1 MSEIARRRATD
12 AVDSPNRLGTLT
24 DSGKSTGLPKLSY
37 VVRDELL
44 EGVLAFFKERT
55 GVGVWFQDAS
65 SYTIAPATEL
75 PAFCSI
81 LINHGRCGLNNPAV
95 EMPADTTLPQLRMCL
110 GGIGHVIIPIIAST
124 PSGAPSEL
132 GRVITEPLAVRETDP
147 SETLEEALRLHIQP
161 DNLADAARAIKVVDR
176 RELAQLTGI
185 ITMVVRRVAYE
196 KTSRARNLAL
206 AEAFEQLGLRGNRQV
221 IDELL
226 TSLVKDFTDADAT
239 VLTTTAP
246 DSQMVHQPAFNPDL
260 DPEQAKL
267 IVDFTTE
274 VTRWIAQT
282 GYPIS
287 FPDLGGSAWCRHVLG
302 GKLLEGSLVAV
313 PIHLPGDMKGWWTAY
328 SRNPSAQMDDQL
340 HRLSVL
346 SAHTAQTL
354 AFMAELEATQEQ
366 ALTDSLTGLHNRRFL
381 LEQLERELARSV
393 RSHYPV
399 SLIIFDLDNFKHIN
413 DTYGHL
419 AGDQALRQVATTLQ
433 QPLRRSSTICRFGG
447 DEFCIVVP
455 ECAAD
460 EAQLVAERLKFEIEE
475 EPVVIEGVGSVN
487 LRISGGVA
495 TQYPDSPPDT
505 DLFELAD
512 RELIRAKRQGK
523 SQIVQG

>member
-1 MSEIARRRATD
+1 
-12 AVDSPNRLGTLT
+12 
-24 DSGKSTGLPKLSY
+24 
-37 VVRDELL
+37 
-44 EGVLAFFKERT
+44 
-55 GVGVWFQDAS
+55 
-65 SYTIAPATEL
+65 
-75 PAFCSI
+75 
-81 LINHGRCGLNNPAV
+81 
-95 EMPADTTLPQLRMCL
+95 
-110 GGIGHVIIPIIAST
+110 
-124 PSGAPSEL
+124 
-132 GRVITEPLAVRETDP
+132 
-147 SETLEEALRLHIQP
+147 
-161 DNLADAARAIKVVDR
+161 
-176 RELAQLTGI
+176 
-185 ITMVVRRVAYE
+185 
-196 KTSRARNLAL
+196 
-206 AEAFEQLGLRGNRQV
+206 
-221 IDELL
+221 
-226 TSLVKDFTDADAT
+226 
-239 VLTTTAP
+239 
-246 DSQMVHQPAFNPDL
+246 
-260 DPEQAKL
+260 
-267 IVDFTTE
+267 
-274 VTRWIAQT
+274 
-282 GYPIS
+282 
-287 FPDLGGSAWCRHVLG
+287 
-302 GKLLEGSLVAV
+302 
-313 PIHLPGDMKGWWTAY
+313 MKGWWTAY

>member
-1 MSEIARRRATD
+1 M
-12 AVDSPNRLGTLT
+12 
-24 DSGKSTGLPKLSY
+24 
-37 VVRDELL
+37 
-44 EGVLAFFKERT
+44 
-55 GVGVWFQDAS
+55 
-65 SYTIAPATEL
+65 
-75 PAFCSI
+75 
-81 LINHGRCGLNNPAV
+81 
-95 EMPADTTLPQLRMCL
+95 
-110 GGIGHVIIPIIAST
+110 
-124 PSGAPSEL
+124 
-132 GRVITEPLAVRETDP
+132 
-147 SETLEEALRLHIQP
+147 HIHP
-161 DNLADAARAIKVVDR
+161 DNLSAGAREIKVVDR
-176 RELAQLTGI
+176 RELGQLTEI
-185 ITMVVRRVAYE
+185 IRMVVARVAHDN
-196 KTSRARNLAL
+196 TSRAQDLAL
-206 AEAFEQLGLRGNRQV
+206 AEAFEEVGLRGNREV

-226 TSLVKDFTDADAT
+226 TSLVKDFTDADAA
-239 VLTTTAP
+239 VLTTTGR
-246 DSQMVHQPAFNPDL
+246 SGEIVHQPSFSSDL

-267 IVDFTTE
+267 ILDFTAE

-328 SRNPSAQMDDQL
+328 SRNPSAQMEDQL

-346 SAHTAQTL
+346 AAHTSQTL
-354 AFMAELEATQEQ
+354 AFLSRLEATQEQ
-366 ALTDSLTGLHNRRFL
+366 ALTDSLTGLHNRRYL

-393 RSHYPV
+393 RSRYPV
-399 SLIIFDLDNFKHIN
+399 SLIIFDLDNFKQIN

-419 AGDQALRQVATTLQ
+419 AGDEALKHVATVMSH
-433 QPLRRSSTICRFGG
+433 PLRRSSTICRFGG

-460 EAQLVAERLKFEIEE
+460 EAQLVAERLKAEIEE
-475 EPVVIEGVGSVN
+475 EPLKLEGVGDLN
-487 LRISGGVA
+487 LRISGGIA
-495 TQYPDSPPDT
+495 TQYPDAPPDT